1 MKYNVW
7 LDNNKFTYEL
17 GTERT
22 SQLWASW
29 MRDLTV
35 DNLRPELDP
44 WHGVAHLGDKINE
57 INELIDAMNT
67 WLPRV
72 INGHVDPGNPVETLN
87 ALHAH
92 FPEQESVETDDSRL
106 AQLRRFNDLYHQI
119 DLGLRSQ
126 GANIF
131 LLVVPENPDMIKDLI
146 GLDFEQFSPSWAFG
160 DLLLHYPHA
169 GRHPFEVFTSDDT
182 DVPEEQIV
190 CQTKISPAHTLRFFD
205 CHETKD
211 RFDEFY
217 ASSEITWPHAIDDPK
232 LAVGYIKL
240 GHLVEVNDAPVDRA
254 AALELVKASSTIT
267 RWEIV

>member
-17 GTERT
+17 GSERA

-29 MRDLTV
+29 MRELTV
-35 DNLRPELDP
+35 DTLRPSLDP
-44 WHGVAHLGDKINE
+44 WHGVAHVDDKINE
-57 INELIDAMNT
+57 LNELIDAMNT

-72 INGHVDPGNPVETLN
+72 IPGKVDSGNPVATLN
-87 ALHAH
+87 AIHAH

-106 AQLRRFNDLYHQI
+106 AQLRRFNDLYHQV

-126 GANIF
+126 GNNVF
-131 LLVVPENPDMIKDLI
+131 LLLAPENPDMIKDLV

-169 GRHPFEVFTSDDT
+169 GRHPFEVFTSNDT

-217 ASSEITWPHAIDDPK
+217 ASSELTWPHPIDDPK

-240 GHLVEVNDAPVDRA
+240 GHLVEVNDGPVDRSEV
-254 AALELVKASSTIT
+254 LDLVRKSSSVT